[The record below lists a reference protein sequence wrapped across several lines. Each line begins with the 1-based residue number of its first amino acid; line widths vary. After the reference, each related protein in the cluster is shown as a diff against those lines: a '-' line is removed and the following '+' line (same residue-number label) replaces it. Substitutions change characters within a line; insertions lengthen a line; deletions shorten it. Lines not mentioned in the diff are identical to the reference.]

1 MNPTNVTINFS
12 PKVKKELTPE
22 QQKKNNFMKLNP
34 LKKWEFVYEM
44 LMKHDEILMGHKEML
59 MDHEERISVLEPEQ
73 VKTYKFKSYNG
84 ANATMETYYASGWV
98 KTTGETKN
106 LSDVEYTEVQVM
118 QNSVDGFNEEKYYIQ
133 SDAQLSVSEENKYNV
148 YQLYEYVNDTL
159 TAVDIWV
166 TVEEVKTYKFKS
178 YSDEK
183 RTSQYA
189 SGTVEVTGE
198 TKMLGEVKYAEVK
211 VTENSVEEFVGKKYY
226 VKSDAQCS
234 KPVDGEYHVYQL
246 YEYDEVDSEL
256 KKVDVWVTI
265 YE

>member
-12 PKVKKELTPE
+12 SKVKTELTPE
-22 QQKKNNFMKLNP
+22 EKKKNEFMKMSP
-34 LKKWEFVYEM
+34 LKKWEFVYDM
-44 LMKHDEILMGHKEML
+44 LMKHDEILIGHKEML

-73 VKTYKFKSYNG
+73 VKTYKFTSYNDKDMTTKY
-84 ANATMETYYASGWV
+84 ATGKV
-98 KTTGETKN
+98 KTTGETKTLDN
-106 LSDVEYTEVQVM
+106 VEYTEVQVM
-118 QNSVDGFNEEKYYIQ
+118 HNDVDGFIDKKYYIQ

-148 YQLYEYVNDTL
+148 YQLYEYVKAEDTL
-159 TAVDIWV
+159 KSVNIWV

-189 SGTVEVTGE
+189 KGVVEVTGE
-198 TKMLGEVKYAEVK
+198 TKTLGEVKYTEVK
-211 VTENSVEEFVGKKYY
+211 VIENTVEEFVGKKYY

-246 YEYDEVDSEL
+246 YEYDKVDSEL

>member
-1 MNPTNVTINFS
+1 MNPTNVTISIS

-22 QQKKNNFMKLNP
+22 QQKKDNFMKMNP

-59 MDHEERISVLEPEQ
+59 MDHEERIIVLEPER
-73 VKTYKFKSYNG
+73 VKTYKFKSYNDE
-84 ANATMETYYASGWV
+84 NKTTEYASGRV

-106 LSDVEYTEVQVM
+106 LGDVEYTEVQVM
-118 QNSVDGFNEEKYYIQ
+118 QNSVDGFIDKKYYIQ
-133 SDAQLSVSEENKYNV
+133 SDAIPSENA
-148 YQLYEYVNDTL
+148 YQLYEYDRDGDTL
-159 TAVDIWV
+159 KAVDIWV

-189 SGTVEVTGE
+189 SGVVEVTGE

-211 VTENSVEEFVGKKYY
+211 VTENTVEEFIDKKYY

-246 YEYDEVDSEL
+246 YEYDEVDGKL

>member
-22 QQKKNNFMKLNP
+22 QQKKNNFMKMNP

-59 MDHEERISVLEPEQ
+59 LDHEVRISVLEPEQ
-73 VKTYKFKSYNG
+73 VKTYKFKSYND
-84 ANATMETYYASGWV
+84 ATMETYYASGWV
-98 KTTGETKN
+98 KTTGETKTLN
-106 LSDVEYTEVQVM
+106 DVEYTEVQVM
-118 QNSVDGFNEEKYYIQ
+118 HNDVDGFIDKKYYIQ
-133 SDAQLSVSEENKYNV
+133 SDAIPSENA
-148 YQLYEYVNDTL
+148 YQLYEYVEAGDTL
-159 TAVDIWV
+159 KPVDIWV

-183 RTSQYA
+183 RTTQYA
-189 SGTVEVTGE
+189 SGVVEVTGE

-211 VTENSVEEFVGKKYY
+211 VTENTVEEFVNKKYY

-246 YEYDEVDSEL
+246 YEYDEVDGKL

>member
-22 QQKKNNFMKLNP
+22 EKKKNEFMKMNP
-34 LKKWEFVYEM
+34 LKKWEFVYDM

-73 VKTYKFKSYNG
+73 VKTYKFKSYND
-84 ANATMETYYASGWV
+84 ATMETYYASGWV
-98 KTTGETKN
+98 KTTGVTKTLN
-106 LSDVEYTEVQVM
+106 DVEYTEVQVM

-133 SDAQLSVSEENKYNV
+133 SNAIPSENA
-148 YQLYEYVNDTL
+148 YQLYKYVGDTL
-159 TAVDIWV
+159 TEVDIWV

-189 SGTVEVTGE
+189 SGTVTSCWQ
-198 TKMLGEVKYAEVK
+198 TKV
-211 VTENSVEEFVGKKYY
+211 S
-226 VKSDAQCS
+226 
-234 KPVDGEYHVYQL
+234 
-246 YEYDEVDSEL
+246 L
-256 KKVDVWVTI
+256 K
-265 YE
+265 

>member
-22 QQKKNNFMKLNP
+22 EKKKNEFMKMNP
-34 LKKWEFVYEM
+34 LKKWEFVYDM

-59 MDHEERISVLEPEQ
+59 MDHEERISALEPEQ
-73 VKTYKFKSYNG
+73 VKTYKFKSYSD
-84 ANATMETYYASGWV
+84 ATMATDYASGWV
-98 KTTGETKN
+98 KTTGVTKT
-106 LSDVEYTEVQVM
+106 LDDVEYTEVQVM
-118 QNSVDGFNEEKYYIQ
+118 QNDVDGFIDKKYYIQ
-133 SDAQLSVSEENKYNV
+133 SDAIPSENA
-148 YQLYEYVNDTL
+148 YQLYEYDKDGDTL
-159 TAVDIWV
+159 KAVDIWV

-189 SGTVEVTGE
+189 SGVVEVTGE

-211 VTENSVEEFVGKKYY
+211 VTENTVEEFVGKKYY

-246 YEYDEVDSEL
+246 YEYDKVKGEL

>member
-59 MDHEERISVLEPEQ
+59 MDHEERISVLEPER
-73 VKTYKFKSYNG
+73 VKTYKFKSYSD
-84 ANATMETYYASGWV
+84 ATMETDYASGWV
-98 KTTGETKN
+98 KTTGEIKT
-106 LSDVEYTEVQVM
+106 LDDVEYTEVQVM
-118 QNSVDGFNEEKYYIQ
+118 QNSVDGFIDKKYYIQ
-133 SDAQLSVSEENKYNV
+133 SDAIPSEKAYK
-148 YQLYEYVNDTL
+148 LYEYVEAEDTL
-159 TAVDIWV
+159 KPVEIWV

-183 RTSQYA
+183 RTTQYA

-198 TKMLGEVKYAEVK
+198 IKVLGEVKYAEVK
-211 VTENSVEEFVGKKYY
+211 VTENTVKEFVGKKYY

>member
-22 QQKKNNFMKLNP
+22 EKKKNEFMKMNP

-59 MDHEERISVLEPEQ
+59 MDHDERISVLEPEQ
-73 VKTYKFKSYNG
+73 VKTYKFTSYSDKTMTTEY
-84 ANATMETYYASGWV
+84 ATGRV
-98 KTTGETKN
+98 KTTGETKT
-106 LSDVEYTEVQVM
+106 LDDVEYTEVQVM
-118 QNSVDGFNEEKYYIQ
+118 QNSVDGFIDKKYYIQ
-133 SDAQLSVSEENKYNV
+133 SDAIPSENA
-148 YQLYEYVNDTL
+148 YQLYEYVDDTL
-159 TAVDIWV
+159 KAVDIWV

-211 VTENSVEEFVGKKYY
+211 VTENTVKEFVGKKYY

-246 YEYDEVDSEL
+246 YEYDEVDSVL

>member
-59 MDHEERISVLEPEQ
+59 MDHDERISVLEPEQ
-73 VKTYKFKSYNG
+73 VKTYKFKSYSDENK
-84 ANATMETYYASGWV
+84 TTEYASGQV
-98 KTTGETKN
+98 KTTGVTKTLN
-106 LSDVEYTEVQVM
+106 DVEYTEVQVM
-118 QNSVDGFNEEKYYIQ
+118 QNSVEGFIDKKYYIQ
-133 SDAQLSVSEENKYNV
+133 SDAIPSENA
-148 YQLYEYVNDTL
+148 YQLYEYDRDGDTL
-159 TAVDIWV
+159 KAVDIWV

-183 RTSQYA
+183 RTTQYA
-189 SGTVEVTGE
+189 SGVVEVTGE

-211 VTENSVEEFVGKKYY
+211 VTENTVKEFVDKKYY

-246 YEYDEVDSEL
+246 YEYDEVDSKL

>member
-12 PKVKKELTPE
+12 PKAKKELTPE

-73 VKTYKFKSYNG
+73 VKTYKFKSYSDENK
-84 ANATMETYYASGWV
+84 TTEYASGRV
-98 KTTGETKN
+98 ETTGETKT
-106 LSDVEYTEVQVM
+106 LDDVEYTEVQVM
-118 QNSVDGFNEEKYYIQ
+118 QNDVDGFIDKKYYIQ
-133 SDAQLSVSEENKYNV
+133 SNAIPSENV
-148 YQLYEYVNDTL
+148 YQLYEYVDDKLKAAN
-159 TAVDIWV
+159 IWV

-189 SGTVEVTGE
+189 SGVVEVTGE

-211 VTENSVEEFVGKKYY
+211 VTENTVEEFVGKKYY

-246 YEYDEVDSEL
+246 YEYDEVDGKL

>member
-73 VKTYKFKSYNG
+73 VKTYKFKSYND
-84 ANATMETYYASGWV
+84 ADATMETYYASGWV

-106 LSDVEYTEVQVM
+106 LGDVEYTEVQVM
-118 QNSVDGFNEEKYYIQ
+118 QNSVEGFIDKKYYIQ
-133 SDAQLSVSEENKYNV
+133 SDAIPSENA
-148 YQLYEYVNDTL
+148 YQLYEYDRDGDTL
-159 TAVDIWV
+159 KAVEIWV

-189 SGTVEVTGE
+189 SGVVEVTGE

-211 VTENSVEEFVGKKYY
+211 VTKNTVEEFVDKKYY

-246 YEYDEVDSEL
+246 YEYDEVDGKL

>member
-22 QQKKNNFMKLNP
+22 QQKKNNFMKMNP

-44 LMKHDEILMGHKEML
+44 LMKHDEILIGHKEML
-59 MDHEERISVLEPEQ
+59 MDHDERISVLEPEQ
-73 VKTYKFKSYNG
+73 VKTYKFKSYSDENK
-84 ANATMETYYASGWV
+84 TTEYASGRV
-98 KTTGETKN
+98 KTTGVTKTLN
-106 LSDVEYTEVQVM
+106 DVEYTEVQVM
-118 QNSVDGFNEEKYYIQ
+118 QNSVEGFIDKKYYIQ
-133 SDAQLSVSEENKYNV
+133 SDAIPSENA
-148 YQLYEYVNDTL
+148 YQLYEYDKDGDKL
-159 TAVDIWV
+159 KAVDIWV

-189 SGTVEVTGE
+189 SGIVEVTGE
-198 TKMLGEVKYAEVK
+198 TKMLGEVKYDEVK
-211 VTENSVEEFVGKKYY
+211 VIENTVKEFVGKKYY

-246 YEYDEVDSEL
+246 YEYDKVDSEL
-256 KKVDVWVTI
+256 KKVDIWVTI

>member
-22 QQKKNNFMKLNP
+22 EKKKNEFMKMNP

-73 VKTYKFKSYNG
+73 VKTYKFKSYNDK
-84 ANATMETYYASGWV
+84 NMTTEYATGRV
-98 KTTGETKN
+98 KTTGETKT
-106 LSDVEYTEVQVM
+106 LDDVEYTEVQVM
-118 QNSVDGFNEEKYYIQ
+118 QNSVDGFIDEKYYIQ
-133 SDAQLSVSEENKYNV
+133 SNAIPSENA
-148 YQLYEYVNDTL
+148 YQLYKYVNDTL
-159 TAVDIWV
+159 TEVDIWV

-189 SGTVEVTGE
+189 KGVVEVTGE
-198 TKMLGEVKYAEVK
+198 TKMIDKVKYAEVK

-246 YEYDEVDSEL
+246 YEYDKVDSEL

>member
-12 PKVKKELTPE
+12 PKAKKELTPE

-73 VKTYKFKSYNG
+73 VKTYKFKSYNDE
-84 ANATMETYYASGWV
+84 NKTTEYATGRV
-98 KTTGETKN
+98 KTTGETKTQDN
-106 LSDVEYTEVQVM
+106 VEYTEVQVM
-118 QNSVDGFNEEKYYIQ
+118 QNDIDGFIDKKYYIQ
-133 SDAQLSVSEENKYNV
+133 SNAIPSEKA

-159 TAVDIWV
+159 TPVEIWV

-198 TKMLGEVKYAEVK
+198 TKMIDKVKYAEVK

-246 YEYDEVDSEL
+246 YEYDEVKGEL
-256 KKVDVWVTI
+256 KKVDIWVTI

>member
-22 QQKKNNFMKLNP
+22 EKKKNEFMKMNP

-73 VKTYKFKSYNG
+73 VKTYKFTSYNDK
-84 ANATMETYYASGWV
+84 NMRTEYATGRV
-98 KTTGETKN
+98 KTTGETKT
-106 LSDVEYTEVQVM
+106 LDDVEYTEVQVM
-118 QNSVDGFNEEKYYIQ
+118 QNSVDGFIDKKYYIQ
-133 SDAQLSVSEENKYNV
+133 SNAIPSENA
-148 YQLYEYVNDTL
+148 YQLYEYVEAKDKLNQ
-159 TAVDIWV
+159 VNIWV

-189 SGTVEVTGE
+189 SGVVEVTGE

-211 VTENSVEEFVGKKYY
+211 VTENTAEEFKDKKYY

>member
-22 QQKKNNFMKLNP
+22 QQKKNNFMKMNP

-73 VKTYKFKSYNG
+73 VKTYKFKSYND

-98 KTTGETKN
+98 KTTGEIKT
-106 LSDVEYTEVQVM
+106 LGDVEYTEVQVM
-118 QNSVDGFNEEKYYIQ
+118 QNSVEGFIDKKYYIQ
-133 SDAQLSVSEENKYNV
+133 SDAIPSENA
-148 YQLYEYVNDTL
+148 YQLYEYDRDGDTL
-159 TAVDIWV
+159 KAVDIWV

-183 RTSQYA
+183 RTTQYA
-189 SGTVEVTGE
+189 SGVVEVTGE

-211 VTENSVEEFVGKKYY
+211 VTENTVKEFVNKKYY

-246 YEYDEVDSEL
+246 YEYDEVDSKL

>member
-22 QQKKNNFMKLNP
+22 EKKKNEFMKMNP

-73 VKTYKFKSYNG
+73 VKTYKFKSYSD
-84 ANATMETYYASGWV
+84 ANKTTEYASGWV

-106 LSDVEYTEVQVM
+106 LDNVEYTEVQVM
-118 QNSVDGFNEEKYYIQ
+118 QNSVEGFKEKMYYIQ
-133 SDAQLSVSEENKYNV
+133 SNAIPSENA
-148 YQLYEYVNDTL
+148 YQLYEYDKDADTL
-159 TAVDIWV
+159 KPVYIWV

-183 RTSQYA
+183 RSSQYA
-189 SGTVEVTGE
+189 SGVVEVTGE

-211 VTENSVEEFVGKKYY
+211 VTENTVKEFVGKKYY

>member
-22 QQKKNNFMKLNP
+22 EKKKNEFMKMNP
-34 LKKWEFVYEM
+34 LKKWEFVYDM

-73 VKTYKFKSYNG
+73 VKTYKFKSYSDSD
-84 ANATMETYYASGWV
+84 ATMTSYYASGWV
-98 KTTGETKN
+98 KTTGETKTLN
-106 LSDVEYTEVQVM
+106 DVEYTEVQVM
-118 QNSVDGFNEEKYYIQ
+118 QNSVEGFKDNKYYIQ
-133 SDAQLSVSEENKYNV
+133 SDAIPSEKA
-148 YQLYEYVNDTL
+148 YQLYKYVNDSL

-178 YSDEK
+178 YNDEK

-189 SGTVEVTGE
+189 SGLVEVTGE

-211 VTENSVEEFVGKKYY
+211 VTENTVKEFVGKKYY

>member
-22 QQKKNNFMKLNP
+22 QQKKNNFMKMNP

-59 MDHEERISVLEPEQ
+59 MDHDERISVLEPER
-73 VKTYKFKSYNG
+73 VKTYKFTSYNDE
-84 ANATMETYYASGWV
+84 NKKTEYATGRV
-98 KTTGETKN
+98 KTTGETRTN
-106 LSDVEYTEVQVM
+106 RDVEYTEVQVM
-118 QNSVDGFNEEKYYIQ
+118 QNSVDGFIDKKYYIQ
-133 SDAQLSVSEENKYNV
+133 SDAIPSENA
-148 YQLYEYVNDTL
+148 YQLYEYDRDSDMLKEAN
-159 TAVDIWV
+159 IWV
-166 TVEEVKTYKFKS
+166 TIEEVKTYKFKS

-189 SGTVEVTGE
+189 SGTVEVTDE
-198 TKMLGEVKYAEVK
+198 TKMLEEVKYAEVK
-211 VTENSVEEFVGKKYY
+211 VTENTVKEFVGKKYY

>member
-59 MDHEERISVLEPEQ
+59 MDHEERISALEPEQ
-73 VKTYKFKSYNG
+73 VKTYKFKSYND

-98 KTTGETKN
+98 KTTGETKT
-106 LSDVEYTEVQVM
+106 LGDVEYTEVQVM
-118 QNSVDGFNEEKYYIQ
+118 QNSVEGFIDKKYYIQ
-133 SDAQLSVSEENKYNV
+133 SDAIPSEKA
-148 YQLYEYVNDTL
+148 YQLYEYDRDGDTL
-159 TAVDIWV
+159 KAVNIWV

-189 SGTVEVTGE
+189 SGVVEVTGE

-211 VTENSVEEFVGKKYY
+211 VTENTVEEFVGKKYY

-246 YEYDEVDSEL
+246 YEYDEVDGKL

>member
-73 VKTYKFKSYNG
+73 VKTYKFKSYND

-98 KTTGETKN
+98 KTTGEIKT
-106 LSDVEYTEVQVM
+106 LGDVEYTEVQVM
-118 QNSVDGFNEEKYYIQ
+118 QNSVEGFIDKKYYIQ
-133 SDAQLSVSEENKYNV
+133 SDAIPSENA
-148 YQLYEYVNDTL
+148 YQLYKYDEAEDKLKPVN
-159 TAVDIWV
+159 IWV

-211 VTENSVEEFVGKKYY
+211 VTENTVEEFVNKKYY

-246 YEYDEVDSEL
+246 YEYDEVDGKL

>member
-22 QQKKNNFMKLNP
+22 QQKKNNFMKMNP

-73 VKTYKFKSYNG
+73 VKTYKFKSYSGENKK
-84 ANATMETYYASGWV
+84 TEYASGWV
-98 KTTGETKN
+98 KTTGETKTQDN
-106 LSDVEYTEVQVM
+106 VEYTEVQVM
-118 QNSVDGFNEEKYYIQ
+118 QNSVEGFKEKKYYIQ
-133 SDAQLSVSEENKYNV
+133 SNAISSEKA
-148 YQLYEYVNDTL
+148 YQLYEYVEAEDTL
-159 TAVDIWV
+159 KPVDIWV

-189 SGTVEVTGE
+189 SGLVEVTGE

-211 VTENSVEEFVGKKYY
+211 VTENTVKEFVGKKYY

>member
-12 PKVKKELTPE
+12 PKAKKELTPE
-22 QQKKNNFMKLNP
+22 QQKKNNFMKMNP

-44 LMKHDEILMGHKEML
+44 LMKHDEILIGHKEML

-73 VKTYKFKSYNG
+73 VKTYKFTSYNDK
-84 ANATMETYYASGWV
+84 NMTTEYATGRV
-98 KTTGETKN
+98 KTTGETKTQDN
-106 LSDVEYTEVQVM
+106 VEYTEVQVM
-118 QNSVDGFNEEKYYIQ
+118 QNSVEGFKDNKYYIQ
-133 SDAQLSVSEENKYNV
+133 SNAIPSENA
-148 YQLYEYVNDTL
+148 YQLYEYDKDGDKL
-159 TAVDIWV
+159 KSVDIWV

-189 SGTVEVTGE
+189 SGIVEVTGE

-211 VTENSVEEFVGKKYY
+211 VTENTVKEFVGKKYY

-246 YEYDEVDSEL
+246 YEYDEIDSEL
-256 KKVDVWVTI
+256 KKVDIWVTI

>member
-22 QQKKNNFMKLNP
+22 EKKKNEFMKMNP
-34 LKKWEFVYEM
+34 LKKWEFVYDM

-73 VKTYKFKSYNG
+73 VKTYKFKSYND

-98 KTTGETKN
+98 KTTGETKT
-106 LSDVEYTEVQVM
+106 LGDVEYTEVQVM
-118 QNSVDGFNEEKYYIQ
+118 QNSVEGFIDKKYYIQ
-133 SDAQLSVSEENKYNV
+133 SDAIPSENA
-148 YQLYEYVNDTL
+148 YQLYEYDRDGDTL
-159 TAVDIWV
+159 KAVDIWV

-189 SGTVEVTGE
+189 SGVVEVTGE

-211 VTENSVEEFVGKKYY
+211 VTKNTVEEFVDKKYY
-226 VKSDAQCS
+226 VKLDAQCS

>member
-22 QQKKNNFMKLNP
+22 QQKKNNFMKMNP

-59 MDHEERISVLEPEQ
+59 MDHDERISVLEPERI
-73 VKTYKFKSYNG
+73 KTYKFKSYNDK
-84 ANATMETYYASGWV
+84 NMTTEYASGRV
-98 KTTGETKN
+98 KTTGVTKTLN
-106 LSDVEYTEVQVM
+106 DVEYTEVQVM
-118 QNSVDGFNEEKYYIQ
+118 QNSVEGFIDKKYYIQ
-133 SDAQLSVSEENKYNV
+133 SNAQLSVSEKDEYYA
-148 YQLYEYVNDTL
+148 YQLYEYVDDTL
-159 TAVDIWV
+159 KAVDIWV

-189 SGTVEVTGE
+189 SGIVEVTGE
-198 TKMLGEVKYAEVK
+198 TKMLGKVKYAEVK
-211 VTENSVEEFVGKKYY
+211 VIENTVKEFVGKKYY

-246 YEYDEVDSEL
+246 YEYDKVDSEL